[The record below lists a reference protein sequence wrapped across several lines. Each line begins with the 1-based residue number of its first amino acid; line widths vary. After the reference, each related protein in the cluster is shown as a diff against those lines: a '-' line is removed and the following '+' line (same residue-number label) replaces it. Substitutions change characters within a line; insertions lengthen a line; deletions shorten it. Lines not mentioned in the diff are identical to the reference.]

1 MISSNVLKTLL
12 PFWQHLSSK
21 EREEIA
27 GNISLNKYIANQSI
41 HNGHNDCSDILL
53 LQKGTLRAFMLSED
67 GREITLFRMSP
78 GEACVLSAS
87 CILNPITFDIHISAE
102 TKAEILQI
110 NTEYFQTLTDSNV
123 YVENYIYKV
132 AMKRFSDVMWV
143 MEQVLF
149 MSIDKRLAI
158 YLLNEKNE
166 DNEVH
171 STHIQIARNLG
182 TAREVVSRMLE
193 YFESEGC
200 VKLSRGYIKIINIK
214 ALKALTL

>member
-1 MISSNVLKTLL
+1 MISSNVLEKLL
-12 PFWQHLSSK
+12 PFWPHLSSK
-21 EREEIA
+21 EKEEIVE
-27 GNISLNKYIANQSI
+27 NTSLNKYIANQSI
-41 HNGHNDCSDILL
+41 HNGHNDCTDILL

-78 GEACVLSAS
+78 GDACVLSAS

-123 YVENYIYKV
+123 YAENYMYKV
-132 AMKRFSDVMWV
+132 AMKRFSDVLWV

-158 YLLNEKNE
+158 FLLNEKNE
-166 DNEVH
+166 NNEVY

-182 TAREVVSRMLE
+182 TAREVISRMLE
-193 YFESEGC
+193 YFESEGWC
-200 VKLSRGYIKIINIK
+200 KPSRGYRKIIDIE
-214 ALKALTL
+214 TL